1 MPLEQLSSDMLDEYG
16 RAYPSPQ
23 LRRATWF
30 SLNGP
35 WDFSLDPRGLWRRPE
50 HVIWN
55 ARITVPFSPETQAS
69 GIANASFYQAC
80 WYRRRFDRPALNA
93 EQRLML
99 RFGAVDNEATVWVNG
114 IRVGDHTGGYTPFAF
129 DITDASEGNAQV
141 EVVVRALDDP
151 QDLAKPRGKQDWQLE
166 PHSIWYPRTTGI
178 WQTVWLEIVPQTAL
192 QRIVFSPHLARW
204 EIGMEAWVAGEPRD
218 PLRISVTLT
227 SRDTLLASDT
237 YTVIAGEVHRRIA
250 LSDPGIDDS
259 RNELLWSPDAPNLV
273 DVQVDLWG
281 ARGELLDSVVS
292 YTALRSTDRAVFTC
306 GACGPLPAER

>member
-1 MPLEQLSSDMLDEYG
+1 MPHEQLSSDRLDEYG
-16 RAYPSPQ
+16 RGYPCPQ

-69 GIANASFYQAC
+69 GIANSSFYGAC

-129 DITDASEGNAQV
+129 
-141 EVVVRALDDP
+141 
-151 QDLAKPRGKQDWQLE
+151 
-166 PHSIWYPRTTGI
+166 
-178 WQTVWLEIVPQTAL
+178 
-192 QRIVFSPHLARW
+192 
-204 EIGMEAWVAGEPRD
+204 
-218 PLRISVTLT
+218 
-227 SRDTLLASDT
+227 
-237 YTVIAGEVHRRIA
+237 
-250 LSDPGIDDS
+250 
-259 RNELLWSPDAPNLV
+259 
-273 DVQVDLWG
+273 
-281 ARGELLDSVVS
+281 
-292 YTALRSTDRAVFTC
+292 
-306 GACGPLPAER
+306 